1 MLSLTDELQ
10 QLGDRLRN
18 QIPDDHYQVIAKAI
32 QDLTDS
38 GLTASAIR
46 EGDLAPD
53 FALPDALGVQVSLGE
68 LLRNGP
74 VVLSFYRGGW

>member
-1 MLSLTDELQ
+1 MLSLTEELR
-10 QLGDRLRN
+10 QLGDRLRK
-18 QIPDDHYQVIAKAI
+18 QIPNSHYNVIAKAI
-32 QDLTDS
+32 KDLSDS
-38 GLTASAIR
+38 ALTASAIR

-53 FALPDALGVQVSLGE
+53 FALPDAHGIQVSLGE

>member
-1 MLSLTDELQ
+1 MLSLTEELR
-10 QLGDRLRN
+10 QLGDRLRK
-18 QIPDDHYQVIAKAI
+18 QIPNSHYDTIAKAI
-32 QDLTDS
+32 QDLTNS

-53 FALPDALGVQVSLGE
+53 FELPDALGVQVSLGG
-68 LLRNGP
+68 LLKNGP

>member
-1 MLSLTDELQ
+1 MMSLTDELSR
-10 QLGDRLRN
+10 LRDRLKN
-18 QIPDDHYQVIAKAI
+18 QISDNHYQAIAKAI
-32 QDLTDS
+32 KDLSDS

-53 FALPDALGVQVSLGE
+53 FSLPDAHGIQVSLGE
-68 LLRNGP
+68 LLKNGP